1 MKMTLTNLEIF
12 EQLDELVK
20 DLLWMSE
27 SDYPFEVFIWEF
39 GEEISLNNEIVLKIT
54 KHSLETTVKVIEF
67 EVFFRLVIREKDWHN
82 AEEYEVVRK
91 YQKLVSMMKQYLSD
105 LKVYKVGEVRK
116 DVYIVGKTNTGD
128 YAGIATVSIET

>member
-1 MKMTLTNLEIF
+1 MTLTNLEIF

-39 GEEISLNNEIVLKIT
+39 GEGISLNNEVVLKIT

-67 EVFFRLVIREKDWHN
+67 EVFFRLVITAKDWHN
-82 AEEYEVVRK
+82 AQESKVVRK

-128 YAGIATVSIET
+128 YVGLATVSIET

>member
-1 MKMTLTNLEIF
+1 MALTNLEIF

-20 DLLWMSE
+20 GLLWMSE

-39 GEEISLNNEIVLKIT
+39 GEGILLNNEIVLKIT

-67 EVFFRLVIREKDWHN
+67 EAFFRFVITAKNWHN
-82 AEEYEVVRK
+82 SQDSEVVRK
-91 YQKLVSMMKQYLSD
+91 YHKVVSMMKQYLSD

-128 YAGIATVSIET
+128 YAGLATVSVET

>member
-1 MKMTLTNLEIF
+1 MTLTNLEIF

-39 GEEISLNNEIVLKIT
+39 GEGISLNNEIVLKIT

>member
-1 MKMTLTNLEIF
+1 MTLTNLEIF

-39 GEEISLNNEIVLKIT
+39 GEGISLNNEIVLKIT

-128 YAGIATVSIET
+128 YAG

>member
-1 MKMTLTNLEIF
+1 MTLTNLEIF
-12 EQLDELVK
+12 EQLNEVVK
-20 DLLWMSE
+20 GLLWMSE

-39 GEEISLNNEIVLKIT
+39 GEGISLNNEIVLKIA

-67 EVFFRLVIREKDWHN
+67 EFFFRLVITAKDWHN
-82 AEEYEVVRK
+82 VQESEVIRK
-91 YQKLVSMMKQYLSD
+91 YQKLVSIMKQYLSD

-128 YAGIATVSIET
+128 YAGVATVSIET

>member
-1 MKMTLTNLEIF
+1 MTLTNLEIF

>member
-39 GEEISLNNEIVLKIT
+39 GEGISLNNEIVLKIT

>member
-1 MKMTLTNLEIF
+1 MTMALTNLEIF

-20 DLLWMSE
+20 GLLWMSE

-39 GEEISLNNEIVLKIT
+39 GEVVSLNNEIVLKIT

-67 EVFFRLVIREKDWHN
+67 EVFFRVVITERSWHN
-82 AEEYEVVRK
+82 AQESEVVRK

-128 YAGIATVSIET
+128 YAGVATVSVET

>member
-1 MKMTLTNLEIF
+1 MTLSNLEFF

-20 DLLWMSE
+20 GLLWMSE

-39 GEEISLNNEIVLKIT
+39 GEGVSLNNEIFLKIT

-67 EVFFRLVIREKDWHN
+67 EVFFRLVITEKDWHN
-82 AEEYEVVRK
+82 AQESEVVRK
-91 YQKLVSMMKQYLSD
+91 YQKLVSMMKKYLSD

-128 YAGIATVSIET
+128 YAGVATVSIET

>member
-1 MKMTLTNLEIF
+1 MTNLEIF

-20 DLLWMSE
+20 GLLWMSE

-39 GEEISLNNEIVLKIT
+39 GEGISLNNEIVLKIT

-67 EVFFRLVIREKDWHN
+67 EVFFRVVIIERDWHN
-82 AEEYEVVRK
+82 PQESEVVRK

-116 DVYIVGKTNTGD
+116 DIYIVGKKNTGD
-128 YAGIATVSIET
+128 YAGVATVSVET